1 MALRS
6 SAVGVFAASALL
18 VGAAHATPVNLPA
31 SDPFIQL
38 SNNGPNDI
46 LSAPG
51 FGIFIGVSSLVPVA
65 LAGPSTTAT
74 LSTTNTITGAPIL
87 RALPYAGTTS
97 TPGGY
102 NTTISDNS
110 GLYGPWTLT
119 FTNGPD
125 VSSVAVSLPPGATQL
140 PAITNLTVSG
150 SPANPTFDWRP
161 PAGRPVE
168 GYRINLFDQD
178 LTSKSGTF
186 FDVVLTRT
194 ITNPHITI
202 PTMLDGGLTLDPAH
216 RYTIQINALENRD
229 GSNNLSNANVFAR
242 SRTYFD
248 FTPASVGGPPFTYLP
263 VIDLSGRFD
272 YNVTNILTGTT
283 IFVDPPVAV
292 GYDYAIGAGNPNFRT
307 VVLPTGIGDGKYDI
321 YGFDTSGHRFILA
334 KDWLGGDAFDFGTSG
349 VDQFEV
355 LGIEL
360 TANIDPS
367 DTTAFVTGLSF
378 VSSGDFTGSQTPITV
393 DVGVPE
399 PSAALLLAVGMLG
412 LIGVRGARSQRI
424 GER

>member
-1 MALRS
+1 LVAPRS
-6 SAVGVFAASALL
+6 
-18 VGAAHATPVNLPA
+18 
-31 SDPFIQL
+31 
-38 SNNGPNDI
+38 PN
-46 LSAPG
+46 
-51 FGIFIGVSSLVPVA
+51 
-65 LAGPSTTAT
+65 
-74 LSTTNTITGAPIL
+74 
-87 RALPYAGTTS
+87 
-97 TPGGY
+97 
-102 NTTISDNS
+102 
-110 GLYGPWTLT
+110 
-119 FTNGPD
+119 
-125 VSSVAVSLPPGATQL
+125 
-140 PAITNLTVSG
+140 
-150 SPANPTFDWRP
+150 
-161 PAGRPVE
+161 
-168 GYRINLFDQD
+168 
-178 LTSKSGTF
+178 
-186 FDVVLTRT
+186 
-194 ITNPHITI
+194 
-202 PTMLDGGLTLDPAH
+202 
-216 RYTIQINALENRD
+216 
-229 GSNNLSNANVFAR
+229 
-242 SRTYFD
+242 
-248 FTPASVGGPPFTYLP
+248 LP